1 MLLSTRKQ
9 VLLLEET
16 RTIPVE
22 HKDFVD
28 IYFSFFWLVSGVLA
42 LC

>member
-1 MLLSTRKQ
+1 MLLSTREQ

-22 HKDFVD
+22 YKDFGD
-28 IYFSFFWLVSGVLA
+28 AYFSFFWLVSGVLA